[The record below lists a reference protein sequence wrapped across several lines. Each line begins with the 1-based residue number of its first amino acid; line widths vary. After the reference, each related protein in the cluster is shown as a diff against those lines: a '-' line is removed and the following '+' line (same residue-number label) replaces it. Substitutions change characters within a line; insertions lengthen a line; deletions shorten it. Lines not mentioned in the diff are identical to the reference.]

1 VDECNQSYVV
11 TLDDARADVCVAS
24 AQDMKGLSQATVEA
38 AFIQFAAHNSKMEQQ
53 EYLNFAKVNFTSL
66 NWNLLT

>member
-1 VDECNQSYVV
+1 MHALTC
-11 TLDDARADVCVAS
+11 DVAC